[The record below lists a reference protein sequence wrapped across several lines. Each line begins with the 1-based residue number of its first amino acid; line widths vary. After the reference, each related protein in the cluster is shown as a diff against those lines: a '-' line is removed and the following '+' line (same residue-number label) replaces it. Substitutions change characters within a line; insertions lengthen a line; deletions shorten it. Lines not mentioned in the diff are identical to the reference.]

1 VSGRSWGSCRLGAFW
16 GVLGG
21 VGFQVIGGNFERFCS
36 RTLVLSGNSQE
47 TLSDHPGSSQLRNL
61 PLYYNQPSPALPSV
75 PAPARIPKLV
85 SVPAY
90 SRIPKSCL
98 PALEFPNCFSCQRS
112 PEFPNRAFSS
122 VAQRSQ
128 VPKLASK
135 ALCALYR
142 RLHPSPVS
150 LPYPPR
156 DRRSTG
162 LLWLCFLALVV
173 GRGSRLS
180 PPCHPFS
187 LLRFPALVNSDT
199 AQGLGTGFVG

>member
-1 VSGRSWGSCRLGAFW
+1 VWGLC

-21 VGFQVIGGNFERFCS
+21 VGFGLIWGNFGRFCS
-36 RTLVLSGNSQE
+36 RTLVLSGNYQE
-47 TLSDHPGSSQLRNL
+47 TLSFVLCA
-61 PLYYNQPSPALPSV
+61 YV
-75 PAPARIPKLV
+75 PAPAKNPKLGFC
-85 SVPAY
+85 SRVPA
-90 SRIPKSCL
+90 RAKIPKSPSRV
-98 PALEFPNCFSCQRS
+98 PALGKS
-112 PEFPNRAFSS
+112 
-122 VAQRSQ
+122 
-128 VPKLASK
+128 PKLYSCHRWVKVPNANSK

-162 LLWLCFLALVV
+162 LLWLCFLTLVV

-187 LLRFPALVNSDT
+187 LLRFLALVNSDT
-199 AQGLGTGFVG
+199 AQSLGTGFVG